1 MKQLLF
7 LIALTCFSAITVR
20 AQNSWIPKD
29 VRTSTLL
36 IEEFKYYDPNNTLT
50 GVDEDYED
58 MKDDFLENTNAKLEE
73 YNQKLGSILKN
84 YKYSYELAMLSK
96 LDERFADKQKYRY
109 LLRREPYFGRK
120 KVTNEGTQSKQDLS
134 YCGYKYY
141 FYDRVNNQS
150 YPAYYYSGDQ
160 WTQLQRI
167 VFWLNN
173 NK

>member
-58 MKDDFLENTNAKLEE
+58 MKDEFLENTCLDDEGNIPRILI
-73 YNQKLGSILKN
+73 LG
-84 YKYSYELAMLSK
+84 E
-96 LDERFADKQKYRY
+96 
-109 LLRREPYFGRK
+109 K
-120 KVTNEGTQSKQDLS
+120 K
-134 YCGYKYY
+134 
-141 FYDRVNNQS
+141 
-150 YPAYYYSGDQ
+150 
-160 WTQLQRI
+160 
-167 VFWLNN
+167 
-173 NK
+173 

>member
-7 LIALTCFSAITVR
+7 LMLLICLSTFAVI

-29 VRTSTLL
+29 LRTTTVL
-36 IEEFKYYDPNNTLT
+36 IEEFKYYNPNSTLT

-58 MKDDFLENTNAKLEE
+58 MKDTFLENTNEKLEE
-73 YNQKLGSILKN
+73 YNQKLAVVFKN
-84 YKYSYELAMLSK
+84 YKYSYELAILGK
-96 LDERFADKQKYRY
+96 LDELFADKQKYRY
-109 LLRREPYFGRK
+109 LLKREPYFGRK
-120 KVTNEGTQSKQDLS
+120 KVINEATQNKQDQS

-141 FYDRVNNQS
+141 FYDRVTNQS

-173 NK
+173 SK